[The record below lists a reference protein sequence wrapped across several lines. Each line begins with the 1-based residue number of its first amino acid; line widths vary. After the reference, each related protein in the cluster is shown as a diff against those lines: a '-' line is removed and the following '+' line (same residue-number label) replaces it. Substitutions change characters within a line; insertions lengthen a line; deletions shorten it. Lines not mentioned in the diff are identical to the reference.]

1 MASDPQPTSQSMNP
15 QPAEPPADSNP
26 TPSSESRAA
35 TTGATL
41 QSLPRSR
48 PFQRFWCTRV
58 LSSLSVQMLAVAMGW
73 HIYAI
78 THSAFALGLLGLA
91 QFLPMF
97 TLTLVVGHVADRYDR
112 RRIAAVCQ
120 SIEAAAALLFVLGTF
135 GGWLGAPVIY
145 ALAAC
150 VGAARAFESPAVSSL
165 LPGVVPRAQLPQATA
180 WATSAG
186 QTAQIVGP
194 ALGGLLYG
202 VGPGFAYIVC
212 TFTFALAAAM
222 VWAIPLQA
230 KPPTRAPV
238 TLESVFSGI
247 AFIRQQP
254 VILGALSLD
263 LFAVLFGGA
272 TALLPIFARDILHAG
287 PLGLGLLRSAS
298 AIGALSGTVWL
309 AHFPLR
315 NRPGA
320 AMFGGVIAFGVATI
334 VFGLSHQFLLSWL
347 ALAALGASDVISV
360 VVRSSLVQLR
370 TPDGMLGR
378 VSAVNALFIGSSNQL
393 GEFESG
399 LTAGWWGAQPA
410 VLVGGVATIAVAL
423 LWMRLFPALRKV
435 QSLEHE
441 EVSS

>member
-1 MASDPQPTSQSMNP
+1 MNP

-58 LSSLSVQMLAVAMGW
+58 LSSLSFQMLAVAMGW

-222 VWAIPLQA
+222 VWGIPLQA
-230 KPPTRAPV
+230 KPTTRAPV

-298 AIGALSGTVWL
+298 AIGALSGTIWL

-435 QSLEHE
+435 QSLKHE